1 MKYLLPHSF
10 KKTGAIIAPLGF
22 ILWLSMQRG
31 LITRAL
37 NFVFGESTGGQT
49 TSVYHTVNVIIAI
62 ISFFSF
68 LGGLYFISFSKEKI
82 EDEMVERT
90 RLESFQFA
98 ALVQLSFII
107 LFFLSLLFFNEPNDA
122 GLSLFFI
129 GSIFLFWLCF
139 IARFNYILHVKI
151 KE

>member
-1 MKYLLPHSF
+1 MKFLLPHSY
-10 KKTGAIIAPLGF
+10 KKIGAVIAPTGF
-22 ILWLSMQRG
+22 ILWLCMQRG

-37 NFVFGESTGGQT
+37 TFAFGENAGGQT
-49 TSVYHTVNVIIAI
+49 SSAYHTVNVIIAI

-107 LFFLSLLFFNEPNDA
+107 VFFLSLLFFNEPGDA
-122 GLSLFFI
+122 GLTLFFL
-129 GSIFLFWLCF
+129 GSIILFWICF
-139 IARFNYILHVKI
+139 IGRFNYILHVKI
-151 KE
+151 RE